1 MVINI
6 HDNTV
11 TNMQMFKLDHNR
23 CLEMDGQRDT
33 EFRDTCLELSRNTPE
48 DKLIQ
53 LKFLL
58 QDVAPDINIHDQ
70 KLLVDLIRKLEALGI
85 VDGDTPGQDEA
96 LLLCEMFDAVS
107 LPSLAGKVR
116 SQLQVQ
122 KGIYLCKLNC
132 YLSVKQ
138 VVFTE

>member
-11 TNMQMFKLDHNR
+11 TNMQMFKLLHSR
-23 CLEMDGQRDT
+23 CLVMDGQRDT
-33 EFRDTCLELSRNTPE
+33 KFRDTCLELSRNTPE

-70 KLLVDLIRKLEALGI
+70 KLLVDLIRKLQALGI
-85 VDGDTPGQDEA
+85 VNGDTPGQDEA

-107 LPSLAGKVR
+107 LHNLAGKVR
-116 SQLQVQ
+116 SELQVQ
-122 KGIYLCKLNC
+122 KGIYLCRLNC
-132 YLSVKQ
+132 YLSVRQ